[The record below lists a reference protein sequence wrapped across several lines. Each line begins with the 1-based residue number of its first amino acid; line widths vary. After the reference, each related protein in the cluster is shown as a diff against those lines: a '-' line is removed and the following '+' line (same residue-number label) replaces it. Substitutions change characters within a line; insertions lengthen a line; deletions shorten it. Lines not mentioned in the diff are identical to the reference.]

1 MENIATDVISLLRYL
16 LPGFLS
22 AWIFYGF
29 TSFKKPSQ
37 FERVVQALIFTLLI
51 QPLVILVEKTSFF
64 VGNYISLGGWGAN
77 SETITSVI
85 VAIILGIFFAFFTNN
100 DRFHKFFRKMNVTK
114 ETSYPSEWYGEF
126 SNRVCYVV
134 LHLVGGR
141 RLYGW
146 PKEWPSTHDKGHF
159 SMLHATWLDKENKE
173 IPLKGVEAI
182 LIPASEVKMVE
193 FMEKVEEKHNG

>member
-64 VGNYISLGGWGAN
+64 VGNYI
-77 SETITSVI
+77 
-85 VAIILGIFFAFFTNN
+85 
-100 DRFHKFFRKMNVTK
+100 
-114 ETSYPSEWYGEF
+114 
-126 SNRVCYVV
+126 
-134 LHLVGGR
+134 
-141 RLYGW
+141 
-146 PKEWPSTHDKGHF
+146 
-159 SMLHATWLDKENKE
+159 
-173 IPLKGVEAI
+173 
-182 LIPASEVKMVE
+182 
-193 FMEKVEEKHNG
+193 